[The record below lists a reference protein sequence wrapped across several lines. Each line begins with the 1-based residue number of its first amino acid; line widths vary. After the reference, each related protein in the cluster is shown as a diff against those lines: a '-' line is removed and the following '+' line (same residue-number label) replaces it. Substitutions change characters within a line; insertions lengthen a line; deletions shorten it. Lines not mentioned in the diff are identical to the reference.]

1 MAHDRLELAHLERA
15 RTLLE
20 AVEMPAGGA
29 SAPALTYIETGLPAV
44 TVTRGAFHDEV
55 RRYARALSAAGIGA
69 GDLVLVAHD
78 DTLAVTY
85 MFWGLLRIGAVPS
98 LYTVPTDRLFPE
110 VYMAN
115 VAALVEQIDARA
127 VVTLD
132 ALAADFARLGNCPV
146 IGFSRVQAALPSPA
160 APPPE
165 VGLSPE
171 AGLPPGAG
179 LPPDD
184 ADPAPHAAASDDVAY
199 VQTSSGTTGA
209 QRCVP
214 TTHRM
219 VLSQVAA
226 LARRMDVRPD
236 DVIAN
241 WMPLYHDGGLIFGVV
256 MPLLCRV
263 PCVLMSPI
271 DWVRHPEI
279 LLRSIR
285 EHGGTFFNM
294 PNFAFNHMARRIRE
308 RDMEGVRLDGVRGFV
323 NGSERVYHTSF
334 ENFLGRFGPLGAT
347 RDRLG
352 VAYGMAENTLM
363 VTHTRT
369 GTPVVYDAVDRA
381 RLELEQVA
389 APLAADD
396 PGAVVNVSCG
406 PPLEGV
412 EVFVFDDN
420 DLPLPERR
428 VGQVA
433 IRSRSLFSGY
443 YRRPEL
449 TAELFRDDIFLTGDM
464 GYVAGGELYIVGRLK
479 DLIINGGK
487 NLYPADIEEI
497 ATSIPGVRP
506 GRVAVFG
513 VPDEAEGTEL
523 IALVAEVDAQDPG
536 QRAEIERAI
545 RRAVLQRMSLTLGF
559 VDILNERWVIKTSSG
574 KTSRAACRRK
584 WLEARPSCAAPPH
597 RTASSRRSTATC
609 M

>member
-1 MAHDRLELAHLERA
+1 MPPSLDLTHVDRA
-15 RTLLE
+15 RTLLD
-20 AVEMPAGGA
+20 AVAMPPGA
-29 SAPALTYIETGLPAV
+29 ADALAFTYIETGREAV

-55 RRYARALSAAGIGA
+55 RRYARALTALGVGA

-85 MFWGLLRIGAVPS
+85 MFWGLLRIGALPS

-110 VYMAN
+110 IYMAN

-132 ALAADFARLGNCPV
+132 ALAQDFAKLGNCPV
-146 IGFSRVQAALPSPA
+146 VGFSRVQDALPASSDLPD
-160 APPPE
+160 
-165 VGLSPE
+165 E
-171 AGLPPGAG
+171 A
-179 LPPDD
+179 DD
-184 ADPAPHAAASDDVAY
+184 VPPHAASADEVAY

-219 VLSQVAA
+219 VLCQVAA

-263 PCVLMSPI
+263 PCVLMSPL
-271 DWVRHPEI
+271 DWVRRPEI
-279 LLRSIR
+279 LLRSIK

-334 ENFLGRFGPLGAT
+334 ENFLGRFGALGAT

-369 GTPVVYDAVDRA
+369 GVPVVYDAVDRA
-381 RLELEQVA
+381 RLEAEQRAV
-389 APLAADD
+389 PLAPDD
-396 PGAVVNVSCG
+396 PGATINVSCG

-412 EVFVFDDN
+412 EVFVFDEA

-433 IRSRSLFSGY
+433 IRSKSLFAGY

-449 TAELFRDDIFLTGDM
+449 TAELFRDGVFLTGDM
-464 GYVAGGELYIVGRLK
+464 GYLANGELYIVGRLK

-513 VPDEAEGTEL
+513 VPDETEGTEL
-523 IALVAEVDAQDPG
+523 IALVAEVDAEDPE
-536 QRAEIERAI
+536 QKAEIERAI
-545 RRAVLQRMSLTLGF
+545 RRAVMQRMTLTLGF

-584 WLEARPSCAAPPH
+584 WLAARPSN
-597 RTASSRRSTATC
+597 
-609 M
+609 

>member
-1 MAHDRLELAHLERA
+1 MPQSLDLSHLRGA
-15 RTLLE
+15 RTLLD
-20 AVEMPAGGA
+20 AVAMPAGGGDA
-29 SAPALTYIETGLPAV
+29 VAFTYIETGRDAV
-44 TVTRGAFHDEV
+44 TVTRGAFHDEA
-55 RRYARALSAAGIGA
+55 RRYARALAALGIGR

-78 DTLAVTY
+78 DTLAVTFL
-85 MFWGLLRIGAVPS
+85 FWGLLRLGAIPS

-115 VAALVEQIDARA
+115 VAALGEQIDARA
-127 VVTLD
+127 VITLD
-132 ALAADFARLGNCPV
+132 ALAQDFAKLGNTPV
-146 IGFSRVQAALPSPA
+146 VGFSRVRAALPA
-160 APPPE
+160 
-165 VGLSPE
+165 LS
-171 AGLPPGAG
+171 GLPPA
-179 LPPDD
+179 D
-184 ADPAPHAAASDDVAY
+184 ADPAPHAAAADDVAY

-219 VLSQVAA
+219 VLVQVEA

-256 MPLLCRV
+256 LPLLCRV
-263 PCVLMSPI
+263 PCVLMSPL
-271 DWVRHPEI
+271 DWVRRPEI

-308 RDMEGVRLDGVRGFV
+308 RDMEDVRMEGVRAFV

-334 ENFLGRFGPLGAT
+334 ENFLGRFGALGAT

-369 GTPVVYDAVDRA
+369 GTPVVVDAVDRA
-381 RLELEQVA
+381 RLETEQVA

-396 PGAVVNVSCG
+396 PGAVINVSCG
-406 PPLEGV
+406 PPLDGV
-412 EVFVFDDN
+412 EVFVFDEN

-449 TAELFRDDIFLTGDM
+449 TAELFRDGIFLTGDM
-464 GYVAGGELYIVGRLK
+464 GYLAGGELYIVGRLK

-513 VPDEAEGTEL
+513 VPDETEGTEL
-523 IALVAEVDAQDPG
+523 IALVAEVDTEDPE
-536 QRAEIERAI
+536 QKAEIERAI
-545 RRAVLQRMSLTLGF
+545 RRAVMQRMTLTLGF

-584 WLEARPSCAAPPH
+584 WIAARP
-597 RTASSRRSTATC
+597 TT
-609 M
+609 